1 MKMMQREISEAI
13 AQTGLPENK
22 TDGMIR
28 MAENG
33 EAEELTKQLRL
44 HRKQLLEQIYEK
56 DEQIRRID
64 WIIYHLQ

>member
-22 TDGMIR
+22 TEGMIR

-33 EAEELTKQLRL
+33 EAEELTKQLRI
-44 HRKQLLEQIYEK
+44 HRKELLDEIYEK

-64 WIIYHLQ
+64 WIIYHLK

>member
-22 TDGMIR
+22 TEGMIR

-33 EAEELTKQLRL
+33 EAEELTKQLRI
-44 HRKQLLEQIYEK
+44 HRKELLDEIYEK

>member
-22 TDGMIR
+22 TEGMIR